1 MQNPWKKLNAMLFGY
16 RKFIFLLTLH
26 RATRLLT
33 ATSCKTDT
41 QNSGSIVQPCSLPK
55 KQKIIE
61 NRILVKN
68 EIGQE
73 KSDKHT

>member
-1 MQNPWKKLNAMLFGY
+1 MLFGY

-55 KQKIIE
+55 KAE
-61 NRILVKN
+61 NHREQDIN
-68 EIGQE
+68 E
-73 KSDKHT
+73 K